1 MNVSTNQARQMHELI
16 AIRTLMDRDVLTKI
30 PRDGSIS
37 LRELADS
44 VEMQDNLLG
53 LPQ

>member
-1 MNVSTNQARQMHELI
+1 MHELI
-16 AIRTLMDRDVLTKI
+16 AIRTLMARDVLTKI
-30 PRDGSIS
+30 PRDSSIS
-37 LRELADS
+37 LQELANT